1 MAAIAMAVDVLMSL
15 TEDSNRQLKIFWQLE
30 ILWVAVLV
38 SVMAVARPGVI
49 SSGSEP
55 FLKTMAGR
63 RLDLPLMSFE
73 DQEDYEIPDMN

>member
-1 MAAIAMAVDVLMSL
+1 MAAMVMVVAVVVLISL

-30 ILWVAVLV
+30 ILWVEVL

-55 FLKTMAGR
+55 FLKTMAGLR
-63 RLDLPLMSFE
+63 ALMLLLEEEE
-73 DQEDYEIPDMN
+73 DQEE

>member
-55 FLKTMAGR
+55 FLKTMVGLQA
-63 RLDLPLMSFE
+63 LMLLQE
-73 DQEDYEIPDMN
+73 VDQEE